1 MLLFCL
7 SLILSLSN
15 LISIFVPFLN
25 FNLSNF
31 PLNNLFQKLYFN
43 SFNLNQYIRFSLW
56 ADILKLIVNKPLF
69 GYGATTFPI
78 IYLAFNPI
86 TNRAE
91 QHTHN
96 IVLQIAYDY
105 GIPTAIAITLFI
117 TFLFYKTFI
126 TIKKSNTNEREQFFN
141 KCWLSCFLVAIIHH
155 LSDITYFDGKI
166 SILIWI
172 FITGSNCINENENK
186 KQIQT

>member
-1 MLLFCL
+1 MW
-7 SLILSLSN
+7 S
-15 LISIFVPFLN
+15 
-25 FNLSNF
+25 
-31 PLNNLFQKLYFN
+31 
-43 SFNLNQYIRFSLW
+43 
-56 ADILKLIVNKPLF
+56 DILKLIVNKPLF

-78 IYLAFNPI
+78 IYFAFNPI
-86 TNRAE
+86 SYRST

-96 IVLQIAYDY
+96 MLLQIAYDY
-105 GIPTAIAITLFI
+105 GIPSAIAMTVFI
-117 TFLFYKTFI
+117 TFLFYKTLI
-126 TIKKSNTNEREQFFN
+126 TIKKSNTNEKEKFFN
-141 KCWLSCFLVAIIHH
+141 KCWLSCFLIAIIHH